1 MIVYIIMQG
10 IVCSGIAYCVQGVV
24 MKERG
29 PVFVTAFNPLCMVIV
44 AVLGTIILNEAID
57 LGRYHSL
64 SLSFSFY
71 FFPQFHVEMR
81 VNVRSPNRFLDY
93 RSTSITG

>member
-1 MIVYIIMQG
+1 MQG

-44 AVLGTIILNEAID
+44 AVLGTIILKEEIN

-64 SLSFSFY
+64 SFFFFL
-71 FFPQFHVEMR
+71 FFPAISCGNE
-81 VNVRSPNRFLDY
+81 SECK
-93 RSTSITG
+93 ITKLLF